1 MMEAEAQLQLNLTS
15 NYNHVSLEL
24 FNIFYDDT
32 ILIIS
37 ILLTILYKISVPTKI
52 MGKASNIK
60 LNPNKVK

>member
-37 ILLTILYKISVPTKI
+37 ILLTILYKISVPTNI